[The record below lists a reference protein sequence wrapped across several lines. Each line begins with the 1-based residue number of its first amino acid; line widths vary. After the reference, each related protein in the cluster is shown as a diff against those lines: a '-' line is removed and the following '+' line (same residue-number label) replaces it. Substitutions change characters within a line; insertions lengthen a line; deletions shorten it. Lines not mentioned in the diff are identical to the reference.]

1 MTTREEASMIIR
13 RHALWAGAAALLPLP
28 LLDLAAVTVVQLD
41 MLKQLSVL
49 YGRDYNAMSGKAFV
63 SALTGGTLAT
73 LAASMVKALP
83 GVGTII
89 GGVSGMVIAGA
100 STFAVGE
107 VTADV
112 FESGK
117 DIGDI
122 DPSAVKD
129 AYNRAFNQGKKVVA
143 EMQENPETKQV
154 FDALERLH
162 GLREKG
168 AITEAEYEAQKQK
181 LLERL

>member
-1 MTTREEASMIIR
+1 MTTRDEASMIIR

-41 MLKQLSVL
+41 MLRQLSEL
-49 YGRDYNAMSGKAFV
+49 YARNYDAMRGKAFV
-63 SALTGGTLAT
+63 SALTGSTLAT

-117 DIGDI
+117 DISDI
-122 DPSAVKD
+122 D
-129 AYNRAFNQGKKVVA
+129 
-143 EMQENPETKQV
+143 
-154 FDALERLH
+154 
-162 GLREKG
+162 
-168 AITEAEYEAQKQK
+168 
-181 LLERL
+181 